1 MIQLSFLLLFYFV
14 LFVSTFLSSDFLL
27 NPRRCTGLYWRN
39 LFSIRFFHP
48 SILCSECSSSTQ
60 TSHGFYGSGVGQFMK
75 PLGLLLDDLGNL
87 LVADNKTSKIMV
99 FNSEGRFVKDIQYS
113 SDLRRPMG
121 FLRLETRTCKM
132 KIIKWIIITSVFP
145 LRKIKTTLL
154 QIEGWM
160 QVFDGVR

>member
-1 MIQLSFLLLFYFV
+1 
-14 LFVSTFLSSDFLL
+14 
-27 NPRRCTGLYWRN
+27 
-39 LFSIRFFHP
+39 
-48 SILCSECSSSTQ
+48 
-60 TSHGFYGSGVGQFMK
+60 MK

-132 KIIKWIIITSVFP
+132 KIIKWIIITSGFP
-145 LRKIKTTLL
+145 LRKNKDYTLANRRL
-154 QIEGWM
+154 HA
-160 QVFDGVR
+160 GV